1 MLANP
6 AFSVTDE
13 RQCGASTGTDVVR
26 GPYLRSGAGACAACS
41 SFLDIKGPTI
51 AGRAP
56 LSSTIAGRAPSP
68 PPPTCESEKPGK
80 RPVAGNECHASQC
93 HTRRRK
99 QGGERIR
106 WEGGSDPPPP
116 SRCDCGSYWSGYS
129 APPRPFFGYGLFSRS
144 FLREGN
150 VLATTFIFKTFFSKS
165 TSQI

>member
-106 WEGGSDPPPP
+106 WEGGSDPPPLP
-116 SRCDCGSYWSGYS
+116 DVIVGATGAAIVPLH
-129 APPRPFFGYGLFSRS
+129 APFSVTDS
-144 FLREGN
+144 FPG
-150 VLATTFIFKTFFSKS
+150 AS
-165 TSQI
+165 